1 MLLVIETGCDGKYG
15 FDRYPLANDSVDDMR
30 LDKWLWAARFYK
42 TRSLA
47 TQAIEA
53 GQVKLNSDRCK
64 PAKEVRIGDEILVR
78 HGGLEWQVIVMGL
91 SDRRGSASVAQK
103 LYEETDI
110 SRVKREECLAL
121 RRMTS
126 EPSQDIKGRPT
137 KRDRRVLTRFKSGE

>member
-1 MLLVIETGCDGKYG
+1 M
-15 FDRYPLANDSVDDMR
+15 ANVGVTKMR

-47 TQAIEA
+47 TQAIES
-53 GQVKLNSDRCK
+53 GQVRLNSERCK
-64 PAKEVRIGDEILVR
+64 PAKDARIGDEILLR
-78 HGGLEWQVIVMGL
+78 HGGLEWQVVVMGL

-103 LYEETDI
+103 LYEETES
-110 SRVKREECLAL
+110 SRAKREEALAL

-126 EPSQDIKGRPT
+126 EPAHDIKGRPT